1 MEGRPSPAP
10 AATHGHDN
18 MGGLAIP
25 GDKPICMP
33 SVKRRL
39 FNKRTEARFPLE
51 IWISENN
58 MAGWNK
64 KIVLSDFPGVYS
76 YANGFIEGNIL
87 YLAFEFNRHDI
98 YFARVDLEND

>member
-1 MEGRPSPAP
+1 MRPDIPNPSNKPQLLKTNDGRIVLLNTPND
-10 AATHGHDN
+10 GK
-18 MGGLAIP
+18 GL
-25 GDKPICMP
+25 
-33 SVKRRL
+33 
-39 FNKRTEARFPLE
+39 EARFPLE